1 MKLKRERGFPRFLTD
16 TVLSINKG
24 RDAAREH
31 HAMKVRITSISSLD
45 VLNTRARKQKKTST
59 IMKLQHCDLLLA
71 TKFRPRRF
79 AAEWPSSVSR
89 PSLMMSKLW
98 LMLRRP
104 PVVAGPH
111 LPSASTCLQS
121 TTGQKVFV
129 LNQLYPASG
138 TEGYT
143 CATWEAY
150 SAERAC
156 SRSPTRELPRRT
168 PRDTYPRFW
177 EAS

>member
-111 LPSASTCLQS
+111 LPSASTCLQHTYFILLSTQGTTTRTS
-121 TTGQKVFV
+121 TTSPSPSTG
-129 LNQLYPASG
+129 AG
-138 TEGYT
+138 TVHLVSK
-143 CATWEAY
+143 ADQFP
-150 SAERAC
+150 R
-156 SRSPTRELPRRT
+156 TRKDSLLV
-168 PRDTYPRFW
+168 
-177 EAS
+177 